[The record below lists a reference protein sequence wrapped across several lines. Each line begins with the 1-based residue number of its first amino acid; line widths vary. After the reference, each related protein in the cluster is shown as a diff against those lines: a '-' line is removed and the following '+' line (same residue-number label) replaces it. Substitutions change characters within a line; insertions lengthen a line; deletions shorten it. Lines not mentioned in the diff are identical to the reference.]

1 MRRGLL
7 TVRAAAAVLAL
18 LFAAQGAR
26 AAQGSKESKEL
37 TVVGRLTP
45 TTEAGGWLVVATY
58 GKYLLVNA
66 NEFRRQPWFR
76 EGASVEATGR
86 VRDDV
91 MSIHMEGVPF
101 QARAMR
107 ARTGPRRGKS
117 QDDAPPPGEAS
128 LNDAPPSTA
137 AQAVAGSGARGR
149 ARVVVTGE
157 SVVQAQPDTAT
168 LTLAVVTQN
177 ASASEAQAENASKT
191 DAVLRAVRAAA
202 GAGAEVR
209 TSGYSLQPQYAYK
222 EGVPPFITGYVAR
235 NAVTVT
241 TGELSRVGPV
251 IDAASRAGA
260 NNVDGLSYTLRN
272 DEQARLRAI
281 AEATRG
287 AQAKARAVAQTL
299 GGRVLRVVEVQEAGA
314 ARPPVPVYA
323 AEFGRSAGA
332 AQTPTPVEPGS
343 LEIRAQVQLVV
354 EVETGQ

>member
-7 TVRAAAAVLAL
+7 VVRAALVALAL

-26 AAQGSKESKEL
+26 AAQEQKEL

-45 TTEAGGWLVVATY
+45 TVEAGGWLVVADY
-58 GKYLLVNA
+58 GKYLLTNA

-101 QARAMR
+101 HARTMR
-107 ARTGPRRGKS
+107 ARSGSRSGSS
-117 QDDAPPPGEAS
+117 QSEAS
-128 LNDAPPSTA
+128 QSTPG
-137 AQAVAGSGARGR
+137 QAVAGSVARGSV
-149 ARVVVTGE
+149 RVVVNGDA
-157 SVVQAQPDTAT
+157 SIQAQPDTAV

-177 ASASEAQAENASKT
+177 ANASEAQAENASKT
-191 DAVLRAVRAAA
+191 DAVVRAVRAAA
-202 GAGAEVR
+202 GAGAEVK

-222 EGVPPFITGYVAR
+222 EGVLPSITSYIAR

-241 TGELSRVGPV
+241 TGELNRAGAV

-260 NNVDGLSYTLRN
+260 NSVDGLSFTLR
-272 DEQARLRAI
+272 DDAQARMRALG
-281 AEATRG
+281 EATRE
-287 AQAKARAVAQTL
+287 AQAKARTIAQTL
-299 GGRVLRVVEVQEAGA
+299 GGRVVRIIEVQEAGTT
-314 ARPPVPVYA
+314 RPPVPVYA
-323 AEFGRSAGA
+323 AEFGRAST
-332 AQTPTPVEPGS
+332 AQTATPIEPGS
-343 LEIRAQVQLVV
+343 LDIRAQVQLVA